1 MIFRGVKW
9 VVWGHTPWQIQLT
22 WALSFPNTLLL
33 HLCGAEPQKPIWPCL
48 SLNDFSLNKE
58 NHVTLHWMSKTI
70 DYLAYNTNVGSLNWV
85 QMSFWETDFD
95 IESDMLQIQCGQQKT
110 PVPVWTE
117 QVSSWNSHMQSE
129 KSIDFVS
136 MFLNQEQTL
145 SPKVKDLNSY
155 L

>member
-1 MIFRGVKW
+1 
-9 VVWGHTPWQIQLT
+9 
-22 WALSFPNTLLL
+22 
-33 HLCGAEPQKPIWPCL
+33 
-48 SLNDFSLNKE
+48 
-58 NHVTLHWMSKTI
+58 MSKKI